1 MFARAVFAAVL
12 FSAAGFITEAH
23 AIVRGKPV
31 PAMALYGE
39 PKYAPDFTHFDYV
52 NPDAPKGGTYT
63 GTNEAFLTFDTFNA
77 FTIKGAQAYG
87 SSYLLH
93 DTLMAASFDEP
104 NSVYAGLAATIEVAE
119 DMSWV
124 EFVLRSEARFS
135 DGSPITAADV
145 AYSFEIFT
153 TKASPAYRVA
163 FSEVEKAEALG
174 THTVRFI
181 LKNRQNHKIPMLL
194 AASLPIFSQAY
205 WKERDFAETS
215 LDIPVV
221 SGPYNVEAFEVGRY
235 VTYKRLENYWAKDL
249 PVTRGM
255 YNFDRVRYEYFRDD
269 DVQFEAFK
277 TGVYDF
283 TREVVARRW
292 VTGFN
297 FPAFHDGRV
306 KKLEVPSIEPMNVTF
321 LAMNLRRPLFQ
332 DRRVRQAIN
341 YAFDFESVSK
351 TVMYDS
357 YTRLRSY
364 WQGSPLEA
372 KGLPSEA
379 ELKLLEPFRAQLPPE
394 LFTNEFTQPT
404 TAGNGDTRANLVKA
418 RDLLKEAGW
427 EVKGDRLVNAKT
439 GAPFTFEITLVQ
451 ANLEQVLTP
460 WLQDMKR
467 LGIEATLRVVDT
479 SQYANRVNDYDYDAI
494 YIGMGTS
501 LTPGD
506 EMKASLSSDAADRP
520 GGANYGGVKD
530 PVVDALLTQI
540 TAAATYEDVQT
551 ATRALDRVLTFN
563 YYHTLRYGMPAE
575 RYAYW
580 TKLAMPAVMPALG
593 LGTYGERS
601 ILLWWAALAAAA
613 DASAPAAA
621 SSEPGAS
628 NTRWMLIAALAAA
641 AVAGFVFMRRR
652 RG

>member
-1 MFARAVFAAVL
+1 MFARTVFAAAL
-12 FSAAGFITEAH
+12 LAAGCFASDAE

-39 PKYAPDFTHFDYV
+39 PKYAPDFTHFDYA

-77 FTIKGAQAYG
+77 FTVKGAQAYG
-87 SSYLLH
+87 SLFLLH
-93 DTLMAASFDEP
+93 DTLMVASFDEP

-124 EFVLRSEARFS
+124 QFVLRPEARFS

-145 AYSFEIFT
+145 AYSFDIIM

-163 FSEVEKAEALG
+163 FSEVEKAEALDPR
-174 THTVRFI
+174 TVRFT
-181 LKNRQNHKIPMLL
+181 LNNRQNHKIPMLL
-194 AASLPIFSQAY
+194 AGSLPIFSQAY
-205 WKERDFAETS
+205 WKQRDFAETT

-235 VTYKRLENYWAKDL
+235 VTYKRLESYWAKDL
-249 PVTRGM
+249 TVTRGM
-255 YNFDRVRYEYFRDD
+255 YNFERVRYEYFRDD

-292 VTGFN
+292 VTGFD

-306 KKLEVPSIEPMNVTF
+306 KKLEVPSIEPMTVTF
-321 LAMNLRRPLFQ
+321 LAMNLRKPIFQ

-379 ELKLLEPFRAQLPPE
+379 ELKLLEPFRAQLPPA

-404 TAGNGDTRANLVKA
+404 TAGDGDNRANLVKA

-427 EVKGDRLVNAKT
+427 DVRDGKLVNVKT
-439 GAPFTFEITLVQ
+439 GAPFAFEITIVQ
-451 ANLEQVLTP
+451 PNLEQVLTP
-460 WLQDMKR
+460 WLQDLKR

-506 EMKASLSSDAADRP
+506 ELKAALSSEAADNP
-520 GGANYGGVKD
+520 GSANYGGVKH
-530 PVVDALLTQI
+530 PAVDTLLNHI
-540 TAAATYEDVQT
+540 SAAATYEDVQT

-563 YYHTLRYGMPAE
+563 YFHTLRYGMPAE
-575 RYAYW
+575 RYAYSS
-580 TKLAMPAVMPALG
+580 KLAMPKLMPALG
-593 LGTYGERS
+593 LGTYGERA
-601 ILLWWAALAAAA
+601 ILLWWAAPAAA
-613 DASAPAAA
+613 DAPAPAT
-621 SSEPGAS
+621 SEPDAS
-628 NTRWMLIAALAAA
+628 NKSWMFIAALAALLVGGFI
-641 AVAGFVFMRRR
+641 VARRR

>member
-1 MFARAVFAAVL
+1 MFARAVVAAVL
-12 FSAAGFITEAH
+12 LSAAGFISDAE

-39 PKYAPDFTHFDYV
+39 PKYAPDFTHFDYA

-87 SSYLLH
+87 SLFLLH

-104 NSVYAGLAATIEVAE
+104 SSVYAGLAATIEVAE

-124 EFVLRSEARFS
+124 EFVLRPEARFS

-153 TKASPAYRVA
+153 TKASPAYRIA

-174 THTVRFI
+174 PHTVRFT

-194 AASLPIFSQAY
+194 AGSLPIFSQAY

-255 YNFDRVRYEYFRDD
+255 YNFERVRYEYFRDD

-283 TREVVARRW
+283 SREVVSRRW
-292 VTGFN
+292 ATGFD

-306 KKLEVPSIEPMNVTF
+306 KKLEVPSIEPMTVSF
-321 LAMNLRRPLFQ
+321 VAMNLRKPLFQ
-332 DRRVRQAIN
+332 DRRVRQAVN
-341 YAFDFESVSK
+341 YAFDFESVNK
-351 TVMYDS
+351 TVMYDT

-394 LFTNEFTQPT
+394 LFTSEFTQPT
-404 TAGNGDTRANLVKA
+404 TAGNGDNRANLVKA

-427 EVKGDRLVNAKT
+427 EVVGDRLVNTKT

-451 ANLEQVLTP
+451 ASLEQVLAP
-460 WLQDMKR
+460 WIQDLKR

-506 EMKASLSSDAADRP
+506 ELKGALSSEAAGNP
-520 GGANYGGVKD
+520 GSANYGGVKD
-530 PVVDALLTQI
+530 PAVDALLEHI
-540 TAAATYEDVQT
+540 SAATTTEEVSA

-563 YYHTLRYGMPAE
+563 YYHNLRWSMAGE

-593 LGTYGERS
+593 LGTYGERA
-601 ILLWWAALAAAA
+601 ILLWWAAPAAAA
-613 DASAPAAA
+613 DTSAPAAP
-621 SSEPGAS
+621 EPDAS
-628 NTRWMLIAALAAA
+628 NTSWMFIAALAAA
-641 AVAGFVFMRRR
+641 LLAGFVFMRRR